1 MEVPSPWKPIPKQLF
16 KEGATTGSSV
26 APQDALA
33 SPMPQKGALVIGQ
46 GTTPTQ
52 NPDAQRRSAAA
63 SPSPKKTRSQSSPA
77 KPKGETAAEGPTIA
91 DLTAMVQQLRLEN
104 RRLED
109 QLAER
114 KVEVEGLRDDLRLLR
129 RGLSA
134 KMKRLYE
141 ATGHKDLY

>member
-1 MEVPSPWKPIPKQLF
+1 MTS
-16 KEGATTGSSV
+16 
-26 APQDALA
+26 D
-33 SPMPQKGALVIGQ
+33 
-46 GTTPTQ
+46 
-52 NPDAQRRSAAA
+52 
-63 SPSPKKTRSQSSPA
+63 
-77 KPKGETAAEGPTIA
+77 GPTIA

-114 KVEVEGLRDDLRLLR
+114 KIEVEELQDDLRLLR

-134 KMKRLYE
+134 KIKRLFE